1 MIWVDI
7 LAGRLHRFRVADGGA
22 AQDDEV
28 IVDLGVPIG
37 SAAPRQGGG
46 YVLAAADGFR
56 LTGPGRHAGGRPDP
70 AR

>member
-1 MIWVDI
+1 M
-7 LAGRLHRFRVADGGA
+7 
-22 AQDDEV
+22 

-56 LTGPGRHAGGRPDP
+56 LTGPDGTPGA
-70 AR
+70 ARTGPPT